1 MLSRK
6 FREKSIAIASTRRL
20 VFKMPKTKGK
30 TTMAMRKSRAAAKPW
45 AVCPC
50 SCRGEGEVASCRE
63 LRINRYGWCR
73 VCPARKL
80 IRKRE
85 APDLGFLSEN
95 GHLRE
100 ASRAKALAM
109 ADAWSIRRVYLALYN
124 CILCAGWASVL
135 VRALAAL
142 NGAGYSAVYDSI
154 ELPLQLSQTAAILEI
169 INSLAGIVRSP
180 VSATLPQISSRLF
193 VTWGVLWSFPETRSH
208 WLVTLLVLSWSV
220 TEVIRYSFFA
230 AKEAFGLTPGFLHWL
245 RYSTFF
251 VLYPTGISGEVGLTM
266 LALSHMKSSKKYSIE
281 MPNAFNFAFSYYYT
295 SLLVLLLYVPGV
307 PFLYTYMIG
316 QRKKSLARTS
326 KKVA

>member
-1 MLSRK
+1 
-6 FREKSIAIASTRRL
+6 
-20 VFKMPKTKGK
+20 
-30 TTMAMRKSRAAAKPW
+30 
-45 AVCPC
+45 
-50 SCRGEGEVASCRE
+50 
-63 LRINRYGWCR
+63 
-73 VCPARKL
+73 
-80 IRKRE
+80 
-85 APDLGFLSEN
+85 
-95 GHLRE
+95 
-100 ASRAKALAM
+100 M

-142 NGAGYSAVYDSI
+142 NGSGYSAVYDSI
-154 ELPLQLSQTAAILEI
+154 ELPLQLSQTAAILETMM
-169 INSLAGIVRSP
+169 NAGIVRSP

-193 VTWGVLWSFPETRSH
+193 VTWGVLWSFPEVTRSH

-295 SLLVLLLYVPGV
+295 SLLVLLLYVPGILRRKRAHSHSLWPLGV